1 MNRPTTALFAALE
14 ALLVAAIGIGIPLV
28 PLTVLWATQ
37 YDLQIDWAVFFRA
50 SVDVWLLGHGAD
62 LAVSLDPGIAASLG
76 LTGADAPFT
85 LTLAPLGF
93 ALLTLLLGM
102 RAGRRLGDTDH
113 RALGLGAAVVV
124 FALLALGVAAL
135 AQHPGAAPA
144 LGQAV
149 VLPTLVFGSGVA
161 AGSELGRRRRSR
173 ASAAGASLSARGAS
187 AGSALGSTRVGRVL
201 LTPVRGA
208 RDRVDAVPGSVRVSI
223 ASALSGGAAAAFA
236 VVAVASVAVA
246 VLLATGY
253 ARVITLYESLQA
265 GVAGG
270 IALTLAQLALIPNVV
285 LWGASWL
292 VGPGFAIGTGSSVS
306 PLGTSLGPIPALP
319 LLGPLPHGD
328 LTFGLLGVLVPVL
341 AGFLSAVALQ
351 PRVRRAFGAA
361 ALRRRWL
368 AAVGAGMGLAG
379 AAALGL
385 LTWWSAGSAG
395 PGRLVHVGPSPW
407 WVVLFAFLEI
417 GGGAVLGM
425 LASARGVRLPRRKQ
439 ADPPG

>member
-1 MNRPTTALFAALE
+1 VAAAL
-14 ALLVAAIGIGIPLV
+14 
-28 PLTVLWATQ
+28 
-37 YDLQIDWAVFFRA
+37 
-50 SVDVWLLGHGAD
+50 
-62 LAVSLDPGIAASLG
+62 G
-76 LTGADAPFT
+76 LPGADAPFT
-85 LTLAPLGF
+85 VTLAPLGF
-93 ALLTLLLGM
+93 AVLTLLLGM

-113 RALGLGAAVVV
+113 RAIGLAAAVAV
-124 FALLALGVAAL
+124 FALIALGVTLL

-144 LGQAV
+144 VGQGM
-149 VLPTLVFGSGVA
+149 VLPTLVFGAGVA

-173 ASAAGASLSARGAS
+173 ASAAGASLSARAS
-187 AGSALGSTRVGRVL
+187 TIGSTIGSTRAGRVML
-201 LTPVRGA
+201 APARTV
-208 RDRVDAVPGSVRVSI
+208 RDRLDAVPPHLRSSI
-223 ASALSGGAAAAFA
+223 ATALTGGAAAAFA
-236 VVAVASVAVA
+236 VIAAASIAVA
-246 VLLATGY
+246 LMLATGY

-319 LLGPLPHGD
+319 LLGPLPQGE

-351 PRVRRAFGAA
+351 PRVRRAFGTAEPG
-361 ALRRRWL
+361 RRRL

-379 AAALGL
+379 GAVLGL
-385 LTWWSAGSAG
+385 LTWWSSGAAG
-395 PGRLVHVGPSPW
+395 PGRLVDVGPGPW
-407 WVVLFAFLEI
+407 WVLLFAFLEI

-425 LASARGVRLPRRKQ
+425 LSSARGVRLPRRR
-439 ADPPG
+439 

>member
-1 MNRPTTALFAALE
+1 
-14 ALLVAAIGIGIPLV
+14 
-28 PLTVLWATQ
+28 
-37 YDLQIDWAVFFRA
+37 
-50 SVDVWLLGHGAD
+50 
-62 LAVSLDPGIAASLG
+62 
-76 LTGADAPFT
+76 
-85 LTLAPLGF
+85 
-93 ALLTLLLGM
+93 M

-113 RALGLGAAVVV
+113 RALGLAAAVGV
-124 FALLALGVAAL
+124 FALIALGVTLL
-135 AQHPGAAPA
+135 AQNPGAAPA
-144 LGQAV
+144 VGQGIL
-149 VLPTLVFGSGVA
+149 LPTLVFGSGVA

-173 ASAAGASLSARGAS
+173 ASAAGASLSARVS
-187 AGSALGSTRVGRVL
+187 TLGSSLSSTRAGRAVL
-201 LTPVRGA
+201 APARTV
-208 RDRVDAVPGSVRVSI
+208 RDRIDAVPGPVRASI

-236 VVAVASVAVA
+236 VIAAASIAVAL
-246 VLLATGY
+246 LLATGY

-319 LLGPLPHGD
+319 LLGPLPQGE

-351 PRVRRAFGAA
+351 PRVRRAFGSAP
-361 ALRRRWL
+361 LRRRWL

-379 AAALGL
+379 AAVLGL

-395 PGRLVHVGPSPW
+395 PGRLADVGPSPW

-417 GGGAVLGM
+417 GAGAVLGM
-425 LASARGVRLPRRKQ
+425 LASARGIRLPGRR
-439 ADPPG
+439 

>member
-62 LAVSLDPGIAASLG
+62 LAVALEPAIAAALG
-76 LTGADAPFT
+76 LPGAEAPFS

-93 ALLTLLLGM
+93 AVLTLLLGM
-102 RAGRRLGDTDH
+102 RAGRRIGDTDH
-113 RALGLGAAVVV
+113 RGLGLAAAVGV
-124 FALLALGVAAL
+124 FALIALGVTLL
-135 AQHPGAAPA
+135 AQNPAAAPA
-144 LGQAV
+144 MGQGTI
-149 VLPTLVFGSGVA
+149 LPTLVFGSGVA
-161 AGSELGRRRRSR
+161 IGSELGRRRRSR
-173 ASAAGASLSARGAS
+173 ASAAGASLSARASTLGAT
-187 AGSALGSTRVGRVL
+187 LESTRAGRVL
-201 LTPVRGA
+201 LAPARTVRDGLESLPGPVRT
-208 RDRVDAVPGSVRVSI
+208 SV

-236 VVAVASVAVA
+236 VIAAASIAVAL
-246 VLLATGY
+246 LLATGY
-253 ARVITLYESLQA
+253 ARVITLYESLQT

-270 IALTLAQLALIPNVV
+270 IALTLAQLALVPNIV

-319 LLGPLPHGD
+319 LLGPLPQGE

-351 PRVRRAFGAA
+351 PRVRSAFGAA
-361 ALRRRWL
+361 GLRRRWL
-368 AAVGAGMGLAG
+368 VAIGAGMGLAG
-379 AAALGL
+379 AAVLGL

-395 PGRLVHVGPSPW
+395 PGRLADVGPAPW

-417 GGGAVLGM
+417 GAGAVLGM
-425 LASARGVRLPRRKQ
+425 LASAKGIRLPRRR
-439 ADPPG
+439 

>member
-50 SVDVWLLGHGAD
+50 AVDVWLLGHGAD
-62 LAVSLDPGIAASLG
+62 LAVVLDPAIAASLG
-76 LTGADAPFT
+76 LTGAEAPFT

-93 ALLTLLLGM
+93 AVLTLLLGM

-113 RALGLGAAVVV
+113 RALGLAAAVAV
-124 FALLALGVAAL
+124 FALIAVGVTLL
-135 AQHPGAAPA
+135 AQHPNAAPA
-144 LGQAV
+144 PAQGI

-161 AGSELGRRRRSR
+161 IGSELGRRRRSR
-173 ASAAGASLSARGAS
+173 ASAAGASLSARAS
-187 AGSALGSTRVGRVL
+187 SLGSTLGATLDSSQAGRAVL
-201 LTPVRGA
+201 APVRSA
-208 RDRVDAVPGSVRVSI
+208 RERLDAVPGHLRASV
-223 ASALSGGAAAAFA
+223 ASALSGGAASAFA
-236 VVAVASVAVA
+236 VIAAASIAVA

-253 ARVITLYESLQA
+253 ARVITLYESLQT

-319 LLGPLPHGD
+319 LLGPLPQGE

-351 PRVRRAFGAA
+351 PRVRRAFGGTDPG
-361 ALRRRWL
+361 RRWF

-379 AAALGL
+379 AVVLAV

-395 PGRLVHVGPSPW
+395 PGRLADVGPSPW
-407 WVVLFAFLEI
+407 WVLLFAFLEI

-425 LASARGVRLPRRKQ
+425 LAAARGIRLPRRRR
-439 ADPPG
+439 

>member
-50 SVDVWLLGHGAD
+50 AVDVWLLGHGAD
-62 LAVSLDPGIAASLG
+62 LAVVLDPAIAASLG
-76 LTGADAPFT
+76 LAGAEAPFT

-93 ALLTLLLGM
+93 AVLTLLLGM

-113 RALGLGAAVVV
+113 RALGLAAAVAV
-124 FALLALGVAAL
+124 FALIAVGVTLL
-135 AQHPGAAPA
+135 AQHPNAAPA
-144 LGQAV
+144 LAQGI

-161 AGSELGRRRRSR
+161 IGSELGRRRRSR
-173 ASAAGASLSARGAS
+173 ASAAGASLSARAS
-187 AGSALGSTRVGRVL
+187 SLGSTLGATLRSSRAGRAVL
-201 LTPVRGA
+201 APVRSA
-208 RDRVDAVPGSVRVSI
+208 RERLDAVPGHLRASA
-223 ASALSGGAAAAFA
+223 ASALSGGAASAFA
-236 VVAVASVAVA
+236 VIAAASIAVA

-253 ARVITLYESLQA
+253 ARVITLYESLQT

-319 LLGPLPHGD
+319 LLGPLPQGE

-351 PRVRRAFGAA
+351 PRVRRAFGGTDPG
-361 ALRRRWL
+361 RRWL

-379 AAALGL
+379 AVVLAV

-395 PGRLVHVGPSPW
+395 PGRLADVGPSPW
-407 WVVLFAFLEI
+407 WVLLFAFLEI

-425 LASARGVRLPRRKQ
+425 LAAARGIRLPRRR
-439 ADPPG
+439 

>member
-37 YDLQIDWAVFFRA
+37 YDLQIDWSVFFRA

-62 LAVSLDPGIAASLG
+62 LAVVLDPAIAASLG
-76 LTGADAPFT
+76 LAGAEAPFT

-113 RALGLGAAVVV
+113 RALGLASAVAV
-124 FALLALGVAAL
+124 FALIALGVTLL
-135 AQHPGAAPA
+135 AQNPNASPA
-144 LGQAV
+144 QVQGV

-161 AGSELGRRRRSR
+161 IGSELGRRRRSR
-173 ASAAGASLSARGAS
+173 ATAAGASLSARASSLGAT
-187 AGSALGSTRVGRVL
+187 LQSTRAGRVVL
-201 LTPVRGA
+201 APVRSV
-208 RDRVDAVPGSVRVSI
+208 RDRLDAVPGHLRASV

-236 VVAVASVAVA
+236 VIAAASIVVA

-253 ARVITLYESLQA
+253 ARVITLYESLQT

-270 IALTLAQLALIPNVV
+270 IALTLAQLALVPNVV

-319 LLGPLPHGD
+319 LLGPLPQGD

-351 PRVRRAFGAA
+351 PRVRRAFGDTDPGP
-361 ALRRRWL
+361 RWL

-379 AAALGL
+379 AIVLAV

-395 PGRLVHVGPSPW
+395 PGRLADVGPSPW
-407 WVVLFAFLEI
+407 WVLLFAFLEI
-417 GGGAVLGM
+417 GAGAVLGM
-425 LASARGVRLPRRKQ
+425 LAAARGVRLRPRR
-439 ADPPG
+439 